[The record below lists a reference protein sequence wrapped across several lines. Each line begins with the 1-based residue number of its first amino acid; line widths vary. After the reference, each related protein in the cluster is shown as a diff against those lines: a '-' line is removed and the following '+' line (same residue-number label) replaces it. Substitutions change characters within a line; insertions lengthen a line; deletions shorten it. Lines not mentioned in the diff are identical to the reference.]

1 MEKLLYLGDACM
13 CVLASNKL
21 KACAMI
27 AANELEKECIVVS
40 MGRGE
45 HQRKFKKMQLAVV

>member
-1 MEKLLYLGDACM
+1 M